1 MSRKLALAFSYP
13 PEQAA
18 ARNAVLAA
26 LVAPLIHRVN
36 NSLAVIQ
43 GTFETGAER
52 LDAGRLL
59 RGRDESQRVGRLVG
73 SLSSFAKDHDFERVR
88 SGSIEILAFAQRVED
103 LVRPYLEQG
112 HVDFERRTI
121 LTAGT
126 LEGVEVLLL
135 QALSVVMAEA
145 ARPIRLGSYTPGQLR
160 PGLRLSLAVEKQRFT
175 MRVVSSG
182 PLPEGL
188 IQGPLRDFVRS
199 IADQHEA
206 RLQACSGRDGRA
218 SGFSIV
224 FPAERV
230 ANLAFAAPTEFRK
243 HRVLLIEPATELGQL
258 VRVVLEDSD
267 LRVSVAS
274 TATAAREALTSN
286 YDLLL
291 FDAELEES
299 EPGQLDAL
307 IVESANQRR
316 GLLGSA
322 STTLARGL
330 PRLPKPFRPHELR
343 AFVDVL
349 LAPDLR

>member
-1 MSRKLALAFSYP
+1 MSRKLALASSYP
-13 PEQAA
+13 SEQAA

-73 SLSSFAKDHDFERVR
+73 SLSSFAKDHDFDLVR
-88 SGSIEILAFAQRVED
+88 PGSIEILTFVQRIED
-103 LVRPYLEQG
+103 FVRPYLEQG
-112 HVDFERRTI
+112 HVDFERRTT
-121 LTAGT
+121 LTAGA

-135 QALSVVMAEA
+135 QALSVVLAEA
-145 ARPIRLGSYTPGQLR
+145 ARPVRLGRYSPGEAR
-160 PGLRLSLAVEKQRFT
+160 PRQRLSLAFANDRLT
-175 MRVVSSG
+175 IRVVTTG
-182 PLPEGL
+182 PLSEGL
-188 IQGPLRDFVRS
+188 ENGPLHDFVRTV
-199 IADQHEA
+199 ADRHDA
-206 RLQACSGRDGRA
+206 RLQIYSGRGGRA
-218 SGFSIV
+218 SGFGIV
-224 FPAERV
+224 FPADRLTG
-230 ANLAFAAPTEFRK
+230 LAFAEPTQVRK
-243 HRVLLIEPATELGQL
+243 NRVLLIEPATELGQL

-274 TATAAREALTSN
+274 TASAAREAFTSSH
-286 YDLLL
+286 DLLL

-307 IVESANQRR
+307 IAESVNQRR

-349 LAPDLR
+349 LAPDLD